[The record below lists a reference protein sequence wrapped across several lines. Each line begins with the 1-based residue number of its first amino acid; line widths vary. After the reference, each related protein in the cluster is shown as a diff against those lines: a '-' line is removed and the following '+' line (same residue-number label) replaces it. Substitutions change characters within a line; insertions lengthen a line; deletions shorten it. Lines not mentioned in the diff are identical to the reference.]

1 MLTCVHQNAYNNV
14 RGEGAN
20 LHPLPQRLSDEPI
33 PAPCTV
39 SIEVSWDSL
48 EGQDDIT
55 FKDLSLIDSKFTI
68 MEKIPA
74 KEA

>member
-1 MLTCVHQNAYNNV
+1 MHQSAYDNV
-14 RGEGAN
+14 RGMGAN
-20 LHPLPQRLSDEPI
+20 LHPLQQRLSGGPN
-33 PAPCTV
+33 PALCTV
-39 SIEVSWDSL
+39 NVEVSWDSL

-74 KEA
+74 KGA

>member
-1 MLTCVHQNAYNNV
+1 MHQSAYDNV
-14 RGEGAN
+14 RGEGDN
-20 LHPLPQRLSDEPI
+20 LHPLQQRLSDGPI
-33 PAPCTV
+33 PALCTV
-39 SIEVSWDSL
+39 SVEVSWDSL

-55 FKDLSLIDSKFTI
+55 FKDLSLINSKFTS